1 MKSLNESAV
10 ESNKKDIKMEENKT
24 LTGLKAKLD
33 IFEND
38 LNDIQDD
45 FQNLDW
51 KIQELSAELSN
62 LVEIKEQLEK
72 LSKLIN
78 G

>member
-1 MKSLNESAV
+1 
-10 ESNKKDIKMEENKT
+10 MEENKT

-33 IFEND
+33 MFQND
-38 LNDIQDD
+38 LEDIQDD

-62 LVEIKEQLEK
+62 LIEIKEQLEK

>member
-1 MKSLNESAV
+1 
-10 ESNKKDIKMEENKT
+10 MEENKT

-33 IFEND
+33 MFEND
-38 LNDIQDD
+38 LEDIQDD
-45 FQNLDW
+45 LQNLDW